1 VKTRDAE
8 ALEFIANSGQF
19 MVRFDGTVLTS
30 RDKHGRPTDPP
41 VWRKATHIS
50 TSKQSSPRN
59 RLWVNGKRVYG
70 ARAVYRLIYGPIP
83 EGYQVDHKDDNS
95 LNDAPE
101 NLQLLDGDGNLQKE
115 CAREGTRM
123 KRFEPVYE
131 VPIGGT
137 APLGSLIIFDG
148 AKQLTEA
155 DWDGINRVATAGDVP
170 PIYYDE
176 APADQ
181 KDRRPD
187 FYMCAGEPV
196 DWRISLAD
204 DVRVGWKKFRRWLS
218 LRSILAAA
226 RRFFDRT
233 FLGFR

>member
-1 VKTRDAE
+1 MKTRDAE

-123 KRFEPVYE
+123 KRFQ
-131 VPIGGT
+131 
-137 APLGSLIIFDG
+137 AP
-148 AKQLTEA
+148 AAQLTEA

-170 PIYYDE
+170 PIHYAE
-176 APADQ
+176 VPADQ
-181 KDRRPD
+181 RDRRPD

-204 DVRVGWKKFRRWLS
+204 DVRAGWKKFRRWLS